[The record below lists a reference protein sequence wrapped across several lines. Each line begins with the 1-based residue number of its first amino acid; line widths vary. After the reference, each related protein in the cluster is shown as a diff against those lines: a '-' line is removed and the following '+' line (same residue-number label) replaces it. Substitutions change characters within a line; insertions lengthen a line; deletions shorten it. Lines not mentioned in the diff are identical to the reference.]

1 MGIFFTSERIRG
13 ISRDVKVWVGLGG
26 GPARGWHRQDRLT
39 HRHSQVVRQPTP
51 DAHTHALSKQLSKRG
66 LAAPTLQVA

>member
-1 MGIFFTSERIRG
+1 MGGTRRG
-13 ISRDVKVWVGLGG
+13 TVTGPGLASSR
-26 GPARGWHRQDRLT
+26 PPHTLT

-66 LAAPTLQVA
+66 LADAKQQGRRTPGT

>member
-1 MGIFFTSERIRG
+1 MTGPGLAS
-13 ISRDVKVWVGLGG
+13 SR
-26 GPARGWHRQDRLT
+26 PPHTLT

-66 LAAPTLQVA
+66 LADAKQQGRRTPGT